1 MLVYVKHRYI
11 AQDEDELSIQPGDV
25 LDLIEEYDDGWCLL
39 QRDGDSYTGLA
50 PLNHLNIVMD
60 DDDAHMNNLG
70 DQDVSDTDIVD
81 RGTSDALD
89 TGSLILL
96 YIIESACVLWLTK
109 KSRGHHTNFDP
120 HKCT

>member
-70 DQDVSDTDIVD
+70 DRDVSDTDIVD
-81 RGTSDALD
+81 RETSDELD

-96 YIIESACVLWLTK
+96 YTIESAC
-109 KSRGHHTNFDP
+109 
-120 HKCT
+120 